1 METLMSFVV
10 IAAGLLLRLAFPILG
25 TGILIYFLRRLDAKW
40 KAEADL
46 PRKPVPKVDCAS
58 IKGCSEEQQ
67 SHCEAAHADLPC
79 WQSRRRPNGYLQ
91 ESCVSCEVFTSAPI
105 PAIRTEPRRM

>member
-1 METLMSFVV
+1 MQTLMSVVV
-10 IAAGLLLRLAFPILG
+10 IAAGLLLRLAIPLLG
-25 TGILIYFLRRLDAKW
+25 TGIVIYFLRNLDAKW

-46 PRKPVPKVDCAS
+46 LRTPVPKVDCAR

-67 SHCEAAHADLPC
+67 RNCEVACSELPC
-79 WQSRRRPNGYLQ
+79 WQVRRHPNGYLQ
-91 ESCVSCEVFTSAPI
+91 EGCVSCEVFTSAPI